1 MRDPVTSFAFNSSRV
16 GSSICGLRYA
26 NFSTLNQLNIY
37 WKWLQ
42 SFTIQTQRIQCHS
55 VKFFIPCYI
64 TSFLYFFQ
72 TFDFSSHGIFIV
84 KSSIIHAGFSVYF
97 ESISL
102 SEEFDGGCEDD
113 FVQFG
118 RDVFF
123 ITSYRSGRFCGNIQG
138 DLRNWE
144 AGNKNV
150 TPMKERSYVELKDKE
165 MDIWLKIIIP
175 KSAFRIKTLEF
186 LVTVLKKS
194 CLLDNPEYQRCGPH
208 PHCIQ
213 SHLFCDGLVNCALS
227 DLPYGDFELWV

>member
-1 MRDPVTSFAFNSSRV
+1 MGLWLILLRLHLILICINLSYEIIVPNFRYVNSTFCFCNFKFFADWKSSAIQRV
-16 GSSICGLRYA
+16 KRCLLSCEIQLLLSP
-26 NFSTLNQLNIY
+26 STLLE
-37 WKWLQ
+37 LVLP
-42 SFTIQTQRIQCHS
+42 SADS
-55 VKFFIPCYI
+55 
-64 TSFLYFFQ
+64 
-72 TFDFSSHGIFIV
+72 
-84 KSSIIHAGFSVYF
+84 GFSVYF

-213 SHLFCDGLVNCALS
+213 SHLFCDVLVNCALS
-227 DLPYGDFELWV
+227 DLPYGDFEL